1 MKLLFIGLIS
11 SILGVLLSMIIW
23 GLENAYYISAGIA
36 VIFLGISIIS
46 SGAMVSGDRMR
57 ANFATESAEDRR
69 ARNGITFKSALIGLP
84 NLGIAVLVYFLFN

>member
-23 GLENAYYISAGIA
+23 GMENAYFISAGIGLFF
-36 VIFLGISIIS
+36 IGISVVS
-46 SGAMVSGDRMR
+46 SGSMVSGDRMR

-69 ARNGITFKSALIGLP
+69 ARNSITFKSALIGLP
-84 NLGIAVLVYFLFN
+84 NLVVAVMIYFLLN